1 MQAEY
6 TVSKFLYC
14 QGISVVS
21 KAFFL
26 SDVAEFWIRIV
37 TKGRMGP
44 ESEKNLRI
52 LNTGGCVL
60 CVSTEQ
66 QNIFKKL
73 NFFCTRAIL

>member
-44 ESEKNLRI
+44 ESEKKPPDPQHWW
-52 LNTGGCVL
+52 L
-60 CVSTEQ
+60 CLVC
-66 QNIFKKL
+66 KH
-73 NFFCTRAIL
+73 